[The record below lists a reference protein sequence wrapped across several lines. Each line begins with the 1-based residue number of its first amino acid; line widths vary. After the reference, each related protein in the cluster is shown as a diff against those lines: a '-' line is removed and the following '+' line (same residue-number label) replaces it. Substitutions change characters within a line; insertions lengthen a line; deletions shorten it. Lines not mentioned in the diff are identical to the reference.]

1 MEQKGCDPGG
11 KAAFQNRGTPP
22 ISSRRRDDAGGF
34 SVVTRTKT
42 RAINAKTH

>member
-11 KAAFQNRGTPP
+11 KAAFQNRGTAP
-22 ISSRRRDDAGGF
+22 ISSHRQDDAGGF

-42 RAINAKTH
+42 REINAKTH